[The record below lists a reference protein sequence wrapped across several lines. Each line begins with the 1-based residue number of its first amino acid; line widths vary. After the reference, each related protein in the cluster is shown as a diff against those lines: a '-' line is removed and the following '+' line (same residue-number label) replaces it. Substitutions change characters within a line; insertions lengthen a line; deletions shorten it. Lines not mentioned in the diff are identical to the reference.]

1 MKQITIQ
8 PVSRIEGHAK
18 VTIQLDD
25 SGNVSDT
32 QVNVVEMRGF
42 EKFCVGRPVE
52 DLPRITPRICGVC
65 PWAHHLASSKACDA
79 VFGVDPPSAA
89 KKIRELALLN
99 HYIESH
105 IAHFY
110 FLSGPDFVIGPKADY
125 KDRNVF
131 GIVRA
136 NPDLAKTVVRM
147 RFMAQTNC
155 QLIGARAIH
164 PVVSVP
170 GGWSKPIASDEL
182 LSLKNNSAELL
193 DFAKFSLQNAVDNI
207 FPKYM
212 DIVKSMAVFDTSF
225 LGTVD
230 DDGALNFYDGKLRMM
245 KKDGSYKEFDGKD
258 YMDHISEKV
267 MPWTYVKFPY
277 DKDDGDLVM
286 DTDNPVGVFRVN
298 SLARINVCDKIT
310 TPLANDAL
318 KVFRDSFGR
327 PVQLTLLYHWARLIE
342 MLYAAEK
349 SIELL
354 NDPEITSTDL
364 RVKCEPRAARG
375 VGVIEAA
382 RGTLFHDY
390 ETDDNGI
397 VTNVNLIVATTNN
410 NAAINMSAGMAAKAL
425 IKDGQYDQGI
435 LNMVEMA
442 IRAHDPCF
450 SCATHRLDGRI
461 AVRLD
466 IVDSTGNLIDTL
478 TN

>member
-1 MKQITIQ
+1 MTEIKIQ

-25 SGNVSDT
+25 DGNVSDT
-32 QVNVVEMRGF
+32 RVNVVEMRGF

-65 PWAHHLASSKACDA
+65 PWAHHLASSKATDA

-110 FLSGPDFVIGPKADY
+110 FLSGPDFVMGPTTDY

-131 GIVRA
+131 GIVKA
-136 NPDLAKTVVRM
+136 NPELAKTVVKM

-155 QLIGARAIH
+155 QLIGARAIN

-170 GGWSKPIASDEL
+170 GGWAKPISSDEL
-182 LSLKNNSAELL
+182 LQLKNNSSDLL
-193 DFAKFSLQNAVDNI
+193 DFAKFSIQNAKDNI
-207 FPKYM
+207 FPEYI
-212 DIVKSMAVFDTSF
+212 DVVKSLAVFDTSF
-225 LGTVD
+225 LGMVD
-230 DDGALNFYDGKLRMM
+230 DEGAINFYDGKLRMM
-245 KKDGSYKEFDGKD
+245 KKDGSYKEFEGAD
-258 YMDHISEKV
+258 YLDHISEKV
-267 MPWTYVKFPY
+267 MPWTYLKFPY

-286 DTDNPVGVFRVN
+286 NADNPLGVFRVN
-298 SLARINVCDKIT
+298 SLARVNVCDKIS
-310 TPLANDAL
+310 TPLANEEL
-318 KVFRDSFGR
+318 KVFRGEFGR
-327 PVQLTLLYHWARLIE
+327 PAQQTLLYHWARLIE
-342 MLYAAEK
+342 LLYAAEK

-364 RVKCEPRAARG
+364 RKKVEPRAARG
-375 VGVIEAA
+375 VGVVEAA

-390 ETDDNGI
+390 ETDDKGI

-410 NAAINMSAGMAAKAL
+410 NAAINMSADLAARAL
-425 IKDGQYDQGI
+425 IKNGKYDQGV

-450 SCATHRLDGRI
+450 SCATHKLDGRL

-466 IVDSTGNLIDTL
+466 IVDAQGQIIDTL

>member
-1 MKQITIQ
+1 MKQLIIQ

-25 SGNVSDT
+25 SGNVADT
-32 QVNVVEMRGF
+32 RVNVVEMRGF

-65 PWAHHLASSKACDA
+65 PWAHHLAASKAADA

-99 HYIESH
+99 HCIESH
-105 IAHFY
+105 VVHFY
-110 FLSGPDFVIGPKADY
+110 FLSGPDFVIGPTSDY

-131 GIVRA
+131 GIIKA
-136 NPDLAKTVVRM
+136 NPDLAKTVVKM

-170 GGWSKPIASDEL
+170 GGWAKPISSDEL
-182 LSLKNNSAELL
+182 TQLQKNSAELL
-193 DFAKFSLQNAVDNI
+193 DFAKFSIQNAKDNI
-207 FPKYM
+207 FPKYL
-212 DIVKSMAVFDTSF
+212 DVVKSFAVFDTSF

-230 DDGALNFYDGKLRMM
+230 DDGALNLYDGKLRMM
-245 KKDGSYKEFDGKD
+245 KKDGSFKEFEGKD
-258 YMDHISEKV
+258 YLDHISEKV
-267 MPWTYVKFPY
+267 MPWTYLKFPY

-286 DTDNPVGVFRVN
+286 DPDNPVGVYRVN

-310 TPLANDAL
+310 TPLANEEL
-318 KVFRDSFGR
+318 KTFRDAFGR
-327 PVQLTLLYHWARLIE
+327 PAQMTLLYHWARLIE
-342 MLYAAEK
+342 LLYAAEK
-349 SIELL
+349 SVELL
-354 NDPEITSTDL
+354 KDPEITSTDL
-364 RVKCEPRAARG
+364 RKKCEPRAGRG
-375 VGVIEAA
+375 VGVVEAA

-410 NAAINMSAGMAAKAL
+410 NAAINMSTGMAAKAL
-425 IKDGQYDQGI
+425 IKDGKYDQGV

-450 SCATHRLDGRI
+450 SCATHKLDGRI
-461 AVRLD
+461 AVKLE
-466 IVDSTGNLIDTL
+466 IVDSEGNLIDTL

>member
-1 MKQITIQ
+1 MTEIKIQ

-18 VTIQLDD
+18 VTIQLDEN
-25 SGNVSDT
+25 GNVSDT
-32 QVNVVEMRGF
+32 RVNVVEMRGF

-65 PWAHHLASSKACDA
+65 PWAHHLASSKAADA

-110 FLSGPDFVIGPKADY
+110 FLSGPDFVMGPAADY

-131 GIVRA
+131 GIVKA
-136 NPDLAKTVVRM
+136 NPELAKTVVKM

-170 GGWSKPIASDEL
+170 GGWAKPISSDEL
-182 LSLKNNSAELL
+182 MQLKNNSSDLL
-193 DFAKFSLQNAVDNI
+193 DFAKFSIQNAKDNI
-207 FPKYM
+207 FPEYI
-212 DIVKSMAVFDTSF
+212 DAVKSIAVFDTSF
-225 LGTVD
+225 LGMVD
-230 DDGALNFYDGKLRMM
+230 DEGAINFYDGKLRMM
-245 KKDGSYKEFDGKD
+245 KKNGSYKEFEGKD
-258 YMDHISEKV
+258 YLDHISEKV
-267 MPWTYVKFPY
+267 MPWTYLKFPY

-286 DTDNPVGVFRVN
+286 NAEDPLGVFRVN
-298 SLARINVCDKIT
+298 CLARVNVCDKIS
-310 TPLANDAL
+310 TPLANEEL
-318 KVFRDSFGR
+318 KVFRGEFGR
-327 PVQLTLLYHWARLIE
+327 PAQQTLLYHWARLIE
-342 MLYAAEK
+342 LLYAAEK
-349 SIELL
+349 SVELL

-364 RVKCEPRAARG
+364 RKKVEPRAARG
-375 VGVIEAA
+375 VGVVEAA

-390 ETDDNGI
+390 ETDDKGI

-410 NAAINMSAGMAAKAL
+410 NAAINMSADLAARAL
-425 IKDGQYDQGI
+425 IKNGEYDQGV

-450 SCATHRLDGRI
+450 SCATHKLDGRL

-466 IVDSTGNLIDTL
+466 IVDSSGQIIDIL

>member
-65 PWAHHLASSKACDA
+65 PWAHHLASSKAADA

-131 GIVRA
+131 GIMRA

-212 DIVKSMAVFDTSF
+212 DIVKSIAVFDTSF

-245 KKDGSYKEFDGKD
+245 KKDGSYKEFEGKD

-267 MPWTYVKFPY
+267 LPWTYAKFPY

-354 NDPEITSTDL
+354 NDPEITATDL

-466 IVDSTGNLIDTL
+466 IVDSKGELIDTL

>member
-1 MKQITIQ
+1 MTEIKIQ

-25 SGNVSDT
+25 DGNVSDT
-32 QVNVVEMRGF
+32 RVNVVEMRGF

-65 PWAHHLASSKACDA
+65 PWAHHLASSKATDA

-110 FLSGPDFVIGPKADY
+110 FLSGPDFVMGPTTDY

-131 GIVRA
+131 GIVKA
-136 NPDLAKTVVRM
+136 NPELAKTVVKM

-170 GGWSKPIASDEL
+170 GGWAKPISSDEL
-182 LSLKNNSAELL
+182 LQLKNNSSDLL
-193 DFAKFSLQNAVDNI
+193 DFAKFSIQNAKDNI
-207 FPKYM
+207 FPEYI
-212 DIVKSMAVFDTSF
+212 DVVKSLAVFDTSF
-225 LGTVD
+225 LGMVD
-230 DDGALNFYDGKLRMM
+230 DEGAINFYDGKLRMM
-245 KKDGSYKEFDGKD
+245 KKDGSYKEFEGAD
-258 YMDHISEKV
+258 YLDHISEKV
-267 MPWTYVKFPY
+267 MPWTYLKFPY

-286 DTDNPVGVFRVN
+286 NADNPLGVFRVN
-298 SLARINVCDKIT
+298 SLARVNVCDKIS
-310 TPLANDAL
+310 TPLANEEL
-318 KVFRDSFGR
+318 KVFRGEFGR
-327 PVQLTLLYHWARLIE
+327 PAQQTLLYHWARLIE
-342 MLYAAEK
+342 LLYAAEK

-364 RVKCEPRAARG
+364 RKKVEPRAARG
-375 VGVIEAA
+375 VGVVEAA

-390 ETDDNGI
+390 ETDDKGI

-410 NAAINMSAGMAAKAL
+410 NAAINMSADLAARAL
-425 IKDGQYDQGI
+425 IKNGKYDQGV

-450 SCATHRLDGRI
+450 SCATHKLDGRL

-466 IVDSTGNLIDTL
+466 IVDSQGQIIDTL